1 MPGGPDARRTQILDG
16 LLRLAGRRGLHTAS
30 MRTVAAEAGVSLR
43 LVQYYFETKEK
54 LLVAGL
60 EHLAA
65 RMPGRLAARLAAAGD
80 REDPRAV
87 VEAVLAEAL
96 PTDEE
101 SRVFHLVYTSYA
113 VLSATDPVLAAQ
125 PFLRAPDEME
135 RFLTGLLET
144 ARHAG
149 RLPAASDPAAEAV
162 LLLAVSAGL
171 GTSVLLG
178 QRTSGEAMNVFHYHL
193 DRLFPEPAG

>member
-16 LLRLAGRRGLHTAS
+16 LIRLAGRQGLHTAS

-60 EHLAA
+60 EHLATL
-65 RMPGRLAARLAAAGD
+65 MTGRLTARLASADD
-80 REDPRAV
+80 REDPRTV
-87 VEAVLAEAL
+87 IEAVLTEAL
-96 PTDEE
+96 PTDYE
-101 SRVFHLVYTSYA
+101 SRVFHLVYTAYA
-113 VLSATDPVLAAQ
+113 VLAATDPVLAAQ

-135 RFLTGLLET
+135 RFLTGLLQT
-144 ARHAG
+144 ARSAG
-149 RLPAASDPAAEAV
+149 RLPASLDPAAEAA

-178 QRTSGEAMNVFHYHL
+178 QRASEEAMRLLHYHL
-193 DRLFPEPAG
+193 DKLFSG